1 MTTSAE
7 IVNCRATFTDRMA
20 VSTEAFGTQGHD
32 RDIAREQAS
41 KLYIADLA
49 ALFERDYDDANLRS
63 PTAENLT
70 ECRSIFDQH
79 TAVTAAAFP
88 DAPVKAVRV
97 QAQVS
102 ESFQKYIGIVLG
114 S

>member
-1 MTTSAE
+1 MTTSAD
-7 IVNCRATFTDRMA
+7 IIHCRNTFTDRMA
-20 VSTEAFGTQGHD
+20 VATEAFGTEGHD

-41 KLYIADLA
+41 KLYVADLA
-49 ALFERDYDDANLRS
+49 ALFERDYDAAGLHS
-63 PTAENLT
+63 PTAQNLT
-70 ECRSIFDQH
+70 ECRAIFDQH

>member
-1 MTTSAE
+1 MTTSDE
-7 IVNCRATFTDRMA
+7 IVQCRATFTDRMA
-20 VSTEAFGTQGHD
+20 LATEAFGTEGHD

-49 ALFERDYDDANLRS
+49 ALFERDYYDANLQS
-63 PTAENLT
+63 PTAQNLT
-70 ECRSIFDQH
+70 ECRAIFDQH
-79 TAVTAAAFP
+79 TAVTTAAFP
-88 DAPVKAVRV
+88 NAPVKAVRV